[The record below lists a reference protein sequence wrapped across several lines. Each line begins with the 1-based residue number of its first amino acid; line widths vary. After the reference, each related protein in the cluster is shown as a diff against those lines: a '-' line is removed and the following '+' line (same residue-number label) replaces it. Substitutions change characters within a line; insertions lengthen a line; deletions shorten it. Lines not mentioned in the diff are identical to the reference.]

1 MVQMLVVMVV
11 VVVMTGLTGKHGM
24 TWAWLDGCGAR
35 RLGGR
40 GPKKRGGQGSWAGP
54 AGAQRRSPTPL
65 FDKAR
70 RKPKSGGS
78 GWWTGLAETR
88 PDMGQRAASAAAA
101 ACAGTGSE
109 VCVCVCVR
117 ARAGGCVG
125 VGPVGGRCLARAH
138 IHPSIHLACSHS
150 LLLPVALYVG
160 TYICT
165 DSAGA
170 PLFLRSIPS
179 HARLPANVT
188 RTRPRDGERVR
199 DGWNTYRTV
208 CPPCKCTL

>member
-1 MVQMLVVMVV
+1 M
-11 VVVMTGLTGKHGM
+11 
-24 TWAWLDGCGAR
+24 DGP
-35 RLGGR
+35 GR
-40 GPKKRGGQGSWAGP
+40 DTPRHEP
-54 AGAQRRSPTPL
+54 AGSL
-65 FDKAR
+65 C
-70 RKPKSGGS
+70 GG
-78 GWWTGLAETR
+78 GGMCGYRER
-88 PDMGQRAASAAAA
+88 G
-101 ACAGTGSE
+101 
-109 VCVCVCVR
+109 VCVCVR

-170 PLFLRSIPS
+170 PLFLCSIPS
-179 HARLPANVT
+179 HARRPANVT

>member
-1 MVQMLVVMVV
+1 MVQMLVVAVV
-11 VVVMTGLTGKHGM
+11 VVVMTGKHGM

-54 AGAQRRSPTPL
+54 AGAQRRSPTPR

-88 PDMGQRAASAAAA
+88 PDMSQRAASAAAA

-109 VCVCVCVR
+109 VCVCVC
-117 ARAGGCVG
+117 ARVQAGVWAS
-125 VGPVGGRCLARAH
+125 GPWVGGAWLEP
-138 IHPSIHLACSHS
+138 ISIPPSIL
-150 LLLPVALYVG
+150 
-160 TYICT
+160 
-165 DSAGA
+165 
-170 PLFLRSIPS
+170 
-179 HARLPANVT
+179 HARTAFCCLSLCTWVLTYVRTAQAHLFFCVRYPPMPAG
-188 RTRPRDGERVR
+188 RP
-199 DGWNTYRTV
+199 T
-208 CPPCKCTL
+208 

>member
-1 MVQMLVVMVV
+1 MHVDWGDGAPKKEADRDPGRDPLEHSAGHPPPCSTRQGSSLKAEALV
-11 VVVMTGLTGKHGM
+11 GGRAWQRHAQ
-24 TWAWLDGCGAR
+24 TWASGQPLRRRRHVRVPGAR
-35 RLGGR
+35 
-40 GPKKRGGQGSWAGP
+40 
-54 AGAQRRSPTPL
+54 
-65 FDKAR
+65 
-70 RKPKSGGS
+70 
-78 GWWTGLAETR
+78 
-88 PDMGQRAASAAAA
+88 
-101 ACAGTGSE
+101 
-109 VCVCVCVR
+109 CVCVCVR

-160 TYICT
+160 THICT

-170 PLFLRSIPS
+170 PLFLCSIPS
-179 HARLPANVT
+179 HARRPANVT

>member
-1 MVQMLVVMVV
+1 MVQMLVVMVVV

-70 RKPKSGGS
+70 LKPKSGGS

-109 VCVCVCVR
+109 VCVCVCARACRRVCGRR
-117 ARAGGCVG
+117 ARGWAVPGSS
-125 VGPVGGRCLARAH
+125 PYPSL
-138 IHPSIHLACSHS
+138 HPSCMLAQPFVACRFVRGYSHMYGQRRRTS
-150 LLLPVALYVG
+150 FFVFDTLP
-160 TYICT
+160 
-165 DSAGA
+165 
-170 PLFLRSIPS
+170 
-179 HARLPANVT
+179 
-188 RTRPRDGERVR
+188 
-199 DGWNTYRTV
+199 
-208 CPPCKCTL
+208 CPPAGQRDPDPTPRRRASARWMEYLQDSVPPL